1 METNLKS
8 IIRVTV
14 ASTSDVIGYN
24 VTVAGAADA
33 DEGIGV
39 VVEQVPHGTSSDLS
53 IAVYGGNT
61 GPVEVK
67 AAASIS
73 KGDLLKVT
81 TGGKFTPIST
91 KDIPNAVAIEAG
103 AADELVQ
110 AVLLPPHAWAAA
122 AFAAHS

>member
-1 METNLKS
+1 METNLKT
-8 IIRVTV
+8 IVPVT
-14 ASTSDVIGYN
+14 ASATTDVLGLN
-24 VTVAGAADA
+24 VTTAGAASNS
-33 DEGIGV
+33 EGFGV
-39 VVEQVPHGTSSDLS
+39 VVEQDGKSLS
-53 IAVYGGNT
+53 VAIYGGNA

-67 AAASIS
+67 AAASIT
-73 KGDLLKVT
+73 KGNLLKVT

-91 KDIPNAVAIEAG
+91 KDIPNAVAIEDG